1 MLPLPPRSRLAAP
14 MAMTSGRY
22 FAIPPFGP
30 CSGPT
35 HGGEVRA

>member
-1 MLPLPPRSRLAAP
+1 MLQLPPRRRLAAP

-22 FAIPPFGP
+22 FANHPFGP

-35 HGGEVRA
+35 RDGEVRA